1 MAQQRK
7 QASPSRNIWAL
18 LRAIISGLLIALVAA
33 NIWPPLLRFLG
44 IRLAAFGEIIFL
56 ALFLWWT
63 SGGGPP
69 RTIRPAR
76 AKAFRRRSL
85 SPIEMAWGI
94 SAALFL
100 AIAINAAIVVL
111 FRFVPYPLAAFR
123 SGYDISFIPSAPL
136 KWIVVVI
143 SAASAGICEE
153 TGFRGYMQQPIEQHY
168 GAPIAVSVSAFFFMA
183 AHLTKS
189 WAMIGMVPIVF
200 GAGVLL
206 GVLAWSSRSLIPGI
220 IGHVAMDTGLFAFW
234 WTGIAGS
241 FTERPIT
248 ETGFDMPF
256 FTACVALTISVF
268 IVLLATSRLRHINEP
283 RPLSGGEVP
292 IPSGTRQI
300 G

>member
-18 LRAIISGLLIALVAA
+18 PRAIVLGLLIALVAA
-33 NIWPPLLRFLG
+33 NIWPLLLRFVG
-44 IRLAAFGEIIFL
+44 VWLAAFGEIIFL
-56 ALFLWWT
+56 VLFLWWT

-69 RTIRPAR
+69 RTIRTAR
-76 AKAFRRRSL
+76 AKAFRRRGLSL
-85 SPIEMAWGI
+85 IEMAWGT

-123 SGYDISFIPSAPL
+123 SGYDISFIPSLPL
-136 KWIVVVI
+136 KWAAVVI
-143 SAASAGICEE
+143 SAASAGTCEE

-168 GAPIAVSVSAFFFMA
+168 GAPIAVFVSAFFFMA

-189 WAMIGMVPIVF
+189 WAMFGMVPIVF

-220 IGHVAMDTGLFAFW
+220 IGHVVMDTGLFAFW
-234 WTGIAGS
+234 WTGIAGN

-248 ETGFDMPF
+248 ETGLDQPF
-256 FTACVALTISVF
+256 FVACAALAISVF
-268 IVLLATSRLRHINEP
+268 VVLLATSKLRHINKP
-283 RPLSGGEVP
+283 RPLSRGEVP
-292 IPSGTRQI
+292 IPSGTHQI
-300 G
+300 V